1 MQVNEP
7 DGGSEDDPSGN
18 NDINKKD
25 DDEFFIAVTIGCNG
39 RTTTGWPNIDDEET
53 SGCAR
58 R

>member
-1 MQVNEP
+1 MVEVRTIRLATTR
-7 DGGSEDDPSGN
+7 N